1 MAFLELTFHSNA
13 LQKNVPVSILL
24 PENRK
29 KAGPSGAP
37 EGTYKTLY
45 LLHGLAG
52 CHSDWIRK
60 TAIERYADK
69 HGIAV
74 VMPGVDRSWYTDTAY
89 GLNYFTF
96 VAQELPAVCRS
107 YFKGMTDRRE
117 DNLIAGISMGGYGA
131 MKVAL
136 TYPEC
141 YCGCASL
148 SGALDITRRGGRPYS
163 LPEWQSI
170 FGFTME
176 TPEELEGSQH
186 DVFALA
192 KQNKQKQAQFPK
204 LYLWCG
210 TEDKLIEYNRRF
222 HTHLTDLNIDHCY
235 EESDGDHTWDHWDK
249 HFPTALRYI
258 LDK

>member
-1 MAFLELTFHSNA
+1 MAFLEMNFHSNA
-13 LQKNVPVSILL
+13 LNMSVTINVIL
-24 PENRK
+24 PENSK
-29 KAGPSGAP
+29 KGDDPGAP
-37 EGTYKTLY
+37 DGSYKTLY
-45 LLHGLAG
+45 LLHGLSG
-52 CHSDWIRK
+52 DHTDWLRK
-60 TAIERYADK
+60 TGIERYAAQY
-69 HGIAV
+69 GIAV
-74 VMPGVDRSWYTDTAY
+74 VMPRVDRSWYTDTAY

-96 VAQELPAVCRS
+96 VAQELPEVCRS

-136 TYPEC
+136 TYPER

-148 SGALDITRRGGRPYS
+148 SGALDITRKGGRPYS

-170 FGFTME
+170 FGFNMQ
-176 TPEELEGSQH
+176 TPEELEGSKH

-192 KQNKQKQAQFPK
+192 KQNKEKQAQFPQ

-235 EESDGDHTWDHWDK
+235 EESEGGHTWDRWDQ
-249 HFPTALRYI
+249 HIQDALAY
-258 LDK
+258 LFG